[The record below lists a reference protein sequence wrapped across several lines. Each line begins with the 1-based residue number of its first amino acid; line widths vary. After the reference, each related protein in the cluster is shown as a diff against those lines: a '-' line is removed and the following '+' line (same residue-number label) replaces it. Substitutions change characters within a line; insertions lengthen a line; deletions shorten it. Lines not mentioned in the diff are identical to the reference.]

1 VLGDEVLSGIRRGDI
16 RTSSFAFSVDPVE
29 DRANWKKQED
39 GTYLRTIK
47 KFTDIYDVSAVYRE
61 AYQDTTAAVR
71 SLVEVRT
78 SEETNEANKKIAD
91 LEEELRLA
99 KSPSDS
105 TDVKAEAKEAE
116 KVVEVKAPSYIELK
130 DYYQDLE
137 DKLLNVSK

>member
-1 VLGDEVLSGIRRGDI
+1 VLSGIRRGDI

-29 DRANWKKQED
+29 DRKNWVKQED

-47 KFTDIYDVSAVYRE
+47 KFKDIYDVSAVYRE

-78 SEETNEANKKIAD
+78 QEETAEANQKIAD

-99 KSPSDS
+99 KSPSES
-105 TDVKAEAKEAE
+105 TDVP
-116 KVVEVKAPSYIELK
+116 EVKAEESKAEEVKPSFIELEN
-130 DYYQDLE
+130 YYKNLE
-137 DKLLNVSK
+137 SKL